1 MGSLLQLGLQ
11 LHAWVLVCVWLGVPA
26 AAAGAWGLGMPGGRI
41 AGAPSISSRL
51 QQSAR
56 TSASPLCPGSAVS
69 APSRITAY
77 SRAPC
82 RHLWTSRAILGIP
95 ILLRVQCERTVQ
107 YPVMGGQYCREV
119 LKNIS
124 RVRLTVSAFCVLY
137 CILFQTISKRTR
149 PCWPYNYSSLLQYL
163 PYYTYTLRAPYRLQ
177 RCTVL

>member
-95 ILLRVQCERTVQ
+95 IILRVQCERTVQ

-137 CILFQTISKRTR
+137 TISNLFQSGQGPVGRTTM
-149 PCWPYNYSSLLQYL
+149 YSSLLQYL